1 LPAGFRYAVEVRN
14 LEFLGPEYF
23 AVLAVRN
30 VAHLFNAWTR
40 MPELAEQIA
49 RPAAFTADFT
59 VAQALLRR
67 GRAYEKAVAM
77 FEPYQRVQEPDPRSR
92 AALADLAER
101 GRRQHKPTFLLVNN
115 RFEGNAPATIEAVVD
130 ALGR

>member
-1 LPAGFRYAVEVRN
+1 MPAGFRYAVEVRN

-77 FEPYQRVQEPDPRSR
+77 FEPYPRSR